1 MAEQYKTRGE
11 RRQQVASRKKTQKK
25 PKKPKNLLKRIFLT
39 LVTIGIICLIFGV
52 GTFAYYVSDAPK
64 LDEKLLKD
72 PVASTIYDK
81 NKNVLAEVGKENRD
95 YVNYEDIPKLVEDA
109 FLATE
114 DSRFYQ
120 HHGVDF
126 LRLGSAVMANITGGF
141 GAQGGSTITQQ
152 VVKRSYLSPDKTING
167 KYKRC
172 GLPFNLNVNIQKK
185 KF

>member
-11 RRQQVASRKKTQKK
+11 RRKQVESQKKAPKK
-25 PKKPKNLLKRIFLT
+25 PKKLLRRIFLT
-39 LVTIGIICLIFGV
+39 LVTIGIICLVAGV
-52 GTFAYYVSDAPK
+52 GTFAYFISDAPK

-81 NKNVLAEVGKENRD
+81 DKKVLAEVGKENRD
-95 YVNYEDIPKLVEDA
+95 YVNYEDIPKLVENA

-126 LRLGSAVMANITGGF
+126 LRLGSAVWPI
-141 GAQGGSTITQQ
+141 SLVDLVHK
-152 VVKRSYLSPDKTING
+152 VVVPSHNKLLNG
-167 KYKRC
+167 
-172 GLPFNLNVNIQKK
+172 LI
-185 KF
+185 

>member
-11 RRQQVASRKKTQKK
+11 RRKQATSRKKTQKTQ
-25 PKKPKNLLKRIFLT
+25 KKPKNLPKRILLT

-81 NKNVLAEVGKENRD
+81 NKTVLAEVGKENRD

-109 FLATE
+109 FLAT
-114 DSRFYQ
+114 RT
-120 HHGVDF
+120 
-126 LRLGSAVMANITGGF
+126 AVFMNITVSIF
-141 GAQGGSTITQQ
+141 
-152 VVKRSYLSPDKTING
+152 YD
-167 KYKRC
+167 
-172 GLPFNLNVNIQKK
+172 
-185 KF
+185 